1 MAFGLSRNVKASTVS
16 ITIRNVHWG
25 FHQRISVTCFGV
37 GAVVAGRV
45 RQPMGSTSGG
55 GGTKSNMYGGF
66 GGEESSPGDF
76 PRDRMS

>member
-1 MAFGLSRNVKASTVS
+1 MVFRFLFYIIAVTVS

-45 RQPMGSTSGG
+45 RQPMGSASGG

-66 GGEESSPGDF
+66 GGGESSPGDF

>member
-1 MAFGLSRNVKASTVS
+1 MRRWVVFLSYLFSWLSFKKTVAVTVS

-45 RQPMGSTSGG
+45 RQRMGSAPDELT
-55 GGTKSNMYGGF
+55 TA
-66 GGEESSPGDF
+66 
-76 PRDRMS
+76 